1 MTERLFDM
9 DEMLSVFEAEVL
21 FSNEVNGHF
30 ETVLDRT
37 AFFPEGGGQYSDTGW
52 VDDREIT
59 HVFER
64 DGVIYHVSKEPF
76 EVGKKVLCRIEF
88 AERFRK
94 MQNHTGEHVFSGLVH
109 SMFGY
114 NNVGFHLS
122 EEYIRVD
129 YDGALTGK
137 DVRALEDASNY
148 VIAENRA
155 VRAWYPDS
163 EELARL
169 EYRSKKELSGDI
181 RIVSVEGVDIC
192 ACCAPHVARTGEIG
206 MLKVVDFM
214 NYKGGTRLFAVC
226 GIDALR
232 LFQREHG
239 MLTEIAISL
248 SASRDDIPA
257 AFEKMRAEVT
267 SLRRKNTELLKKTV
281 SDTVERTR
289 RSESPLCFFLEG
301 ADDATM
307 RMLANGTVSKCPMV
321 AVFSKDGERY
331 RYIIASEKID
341 LKAASSDINAAIAGK
356 GGGSPVMIQGTAL
369 AAESEIRKYFESGP
383 EAR

>member
-1 MTERLFDM
+1 MTERLFDA
-9 DEMLSVFEAEVL
+9 DAMLSDFDAEVL
-21 FSNEVNGHF
+21 SCNEAEGHF

-37 AFFPEGGGQYSDTGW
+37 AFFPEGGGQSSDTGW
-52 VDDREIT
+52 VDGKEIT
-59 HVFER
+59 HVFES
-64 DGVIYHVSKEPF
+64 DGVIYHVSGEPI
-76 EVGKKVLCRIEF
+76 EVGKRVSCRIEF
-88 AERFRK
+88 SERFRK

-114 NNVGFHLS
+114 DNVGFHLS
-122 EEYIRVD
+122 DEYIRVD

-137 DVRALEDASNY
+137 DVRVLEDASNSA
-148 VIAENRA
+148 IAENR
-155 VRAWYPDS
+155 VVKAWYPDR
-163 EELARL
+163 EELSRL
-169 EYRSKKELSGDI
+169 EYRSKKELSGNI

-226 GIDALR
+226 GVDALR
-232 LFQREHG
+232 LFQKEHG
-239 MLTEIAISL
+239 MLTEIANSL
-248 SASRDDIPA
+248 SASRDDVPA
-257 AFEKMRAEVT
+257 AFEKMRAEAT
-267 SLRRKNTELLKKTV
+267 ALRRKNTELLKKTV
-281 SDTVERTR
+281 SDTVKRTR
-289 RSESPLCFFLEG
+289 PSEGPLCFFLEG

-307 RMLANGTVSKCPMV
+307 RMLANGTVSKCPMT

-331 RYIIASEKID
+331 RYIIASEKVD
-341 LKAASSDINAAIAGK
+341 LKAASRDINAAISGK

-369 AAESEIRKYFESGP
+369 ATESEIREYFESGC